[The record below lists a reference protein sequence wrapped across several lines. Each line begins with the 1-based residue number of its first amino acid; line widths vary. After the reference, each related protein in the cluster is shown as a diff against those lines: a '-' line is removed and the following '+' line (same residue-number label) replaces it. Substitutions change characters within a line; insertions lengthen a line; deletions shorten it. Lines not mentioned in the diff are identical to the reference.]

1 MTTRSLGQTCFCL
14 GLPEP
19 LVPGVR
25 DAVGSHFQML
35 LQQLPTSLFL
45 QDAGGTTVWTKGLF
59 WGIGEMFRSHR
70 GRI

>member
-1 MTTRSLGQTCFCL
+1 MTNSSLGQTCFCFGSPKL
-14 GLPEP
+14 

-45 QDAGGTTVWTKGLF
+45 QDGEGTAVWTKGNF
-59 WGIGEMFRSHR
+59 WGIGKMFRNHR
-70 GRI
+70 GRT

>member
-1 MTTRSLGQTCFCL
+1 MTTSSLGQTCFCF
-14 GLPEP
+14 GSPEL

-45 QDAGGTTVWTKGLF
+45 QDGGGTAVWTKGLF
-59 WGIGEMFRSHR
+59 LGIGEMFRNHR
-70 GRI
+70 GRT